1 MLTKRFRV
9 VFLAV
14 LYLSVVPAMAVP
26 TVVIDSSQTKMTV
39 VDWTSANDLT
49 GVVSALNDQSDLTAK
64 IQDDVTHA
72 TLDGVKLAS
81 YDMDLS
87 FHFLGAG
94 NAYTA
99 NGVFRLQDAL
109 GGGWDVQAD
118 FTSTGVTL
126 VPIGSYQRLEI
137 QGTLATMS
145 GNPSILMGSDPWVF
159 TGDMHDGGP
168 GNADGNLLTIT
179 VNGPGNYDTG
189 GLVALHYPVYGNFS
203 SLQDLFA
210 SLGEGSVL
218 DNGSVHAKIS
228 PVLVPVPGA
237 VMLGMLGVGIIGLI
251 RRRFA

>member
-1 MLTKRFRV
+1 MNAKLLVLGLAMLS
-9 VFLAV
+9 
-14 LYLSVVPAMAVP
+14 LSTAPAMADLA
-26 TVVIDSSQTKMTV
+26 VVVDSSQTMTTV

-49 GVVSALNDQSDLTAK
+49 AVVSALNDESDMTVK
-64 IQDDVTHA
+64 IQDTITHA
-72 TLDGVKLAS
+72 TLDGVKLAI
-81 YDMDLS
+81 YGMDLG

-99 NGVFRLQDAL
+99 NGVFKLQDAL
-109 GGGWDVQAD
+109 GAGWDLQAD
-118 FTSTGVTL
+118 FTSTSVAL
-126 VPIGSYQRLEI
+126 VPIGGEYRLEV
-137 QGTLATMS
+137 QGTLSTMS

-228 PVLVPVPGA
+228 PVPVPGA